1 MSAHHHHHHTHGGKQ
16 PSLLLPLL
24 LIAGFAAV
32 EAIGGWWTGSLALL
46 SDAGHMVSDALAL
59 ALAWIGS
66 WIASKPATR
75 KHNFGL
81 GRAEVIVALLNA
93 LLMLAVIA
101 YIVYE
106 AVQRLMQPQPVQGG
120 EVMLIAFVGLVVNII
135 VAWML
140 HTEHSSLNSRA
151 ALLHVMGDLLGSVAA
166 IVAGAVIY
174 FTGWTPVDPLLS
186 LFISVLILMTTLRL
200 LGEVLHV
207 LMEAVPHHINIQD
220 VEQAMSRV
228 EKVHGVHYLHIWS
241 LSSERTALSAHIV
254 LADMQDWQ
262 EVLSNL
268 GRMLEE
274 QFNIEH
280 VTLQPEIHIDS
291 SEGYADCW
299 LTQHTDHPDE
309 HDHDHC
315 HGHGHAH

>member
-1 MSAHHHHHHTHGGKQ
+1 MSAHNHHHHTPGGNQ

-66 WIASKPATR
+66 WIARKPATL

-81 GRAEVIVALLNA
+81 GRAEVIVALVNA

-135 VAWML
+135 VARML
-140 HTEHSSLNSRA
+140 HKGHSSLNSRA

-174 FTGWTPVDPLLS
+174 FTGWMPVDPLLS
-186 LFISVLILMTTLRL
+186 LFISVLILMSTLRL
-200 LGEVLHV
+200 LAEVLHV
-207 LMEAVPHHINIQD
+207 LMEAVPHHIDIQN
-220 VEQAMSRV
+220 VEQAMGRI
-228 EKVHGVHYLHIWS
+228 EKVHGVHHLHIWS
-241 LSSERTALSAHIV
+241 LSSEKTALSAHIV

-262 EVLSNL
+262 EVLGNL
-268 GRMLEE
+268 GHMLDE

-291 SEGYADCW
+291 AAGHGDCW
-299 LTQHTDHPDE
+299 LTKHAHHPDE